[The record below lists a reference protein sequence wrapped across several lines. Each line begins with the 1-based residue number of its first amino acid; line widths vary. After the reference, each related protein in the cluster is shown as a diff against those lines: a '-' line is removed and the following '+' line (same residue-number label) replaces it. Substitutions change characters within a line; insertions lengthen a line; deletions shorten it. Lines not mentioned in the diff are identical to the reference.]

1 MEATKKSFNWQWGNL
16 AVDYSK
22 DDLEAHRDQICKFT
36 ELPRRWFRDKKVID
50 VGCGGGRYTWGL
62 CSLGCDV
69 TAVDQ
74 SPNALKLTKKVCK
87 DFKLKMGKIDI
98 LNPIIDR
105 KYDLVWCFGVIHHTG
120 DTRQALTN
128 VASLVKDR
136 GYLFLT
142 VYGTPG
148 NGIDMEEEANYER
161 LRKEVA
167 DLTFDERVKYI
178 KENITTKPKKVHGYF
193 DAISTEIND
202 LYTFGEV
209 GEWLKEEEFEFKL
222 TNEHRHHHIIA
233 RKND

>member
-16 AVDYSK
+16 AVDYSE

-36 ELPRRWFRDKKVID
+36 ELPSRWFRDKKVID

-120 DTRQALTN
+120 NTRQALTN

-142 VYGTPG
+142 VYGVPT
-148 NGIDMEEEANYER
+148 DEEGKKEVEDYER
-161 LRKEVA
+161 LRIEVA

-178 KENITTKPKKVHGYF
+178 KENITIKPKKVHGYF
-193 DAISTEIND
+193 DAISPKIND
-202 LYTFGEV
+202 LYTFEEV
-209 GEWLKEEEFEFKL
+209 GEWLKAEGFGFKL
-222 TNEHRHHHIIA
+222 TVVKRNHHIIA